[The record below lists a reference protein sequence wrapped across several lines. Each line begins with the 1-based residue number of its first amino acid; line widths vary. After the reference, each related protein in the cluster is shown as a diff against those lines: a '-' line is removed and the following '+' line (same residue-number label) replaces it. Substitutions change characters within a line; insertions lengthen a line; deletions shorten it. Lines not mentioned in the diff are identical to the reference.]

1 MMPAFEPS
9 KPNKLAKYDQL
20 WIGITAGLF
29 APMIVFGIYCLVNWQ
44 FVTERVFTAF
54 FLSMNSTLIGLISLC
69 TLINLG
75 IFYLAINKNLYKT
88 ARGIILSTFIYAI
101 YVFINKL

>member
-1 MMPAFEPS
+1 MIPEFESS

-20 WIGITAGLF
+20 WIGITVGLLS
-29 APMIVFGIYCLVNWQ
+29 PMIVFGIYCLANWQ
-44 FVTERVFTAF
+44 FVSAKIFNA
-54 FLSMNSTLIGLISLC
+54 FLSINSTLTGLISLC
-69 TLINLG
+69 TLVNLG
-75 IFYLAINKNLYKT
+75 VFYLAINKNLYKT